1 MISCGKFILRLLES
15 FVELEND
22 SLEMSDKWNLKTTYG
37 VALDQIGQILNV
49 SRQGLTDSNYR
60 TKMIGQIAVNSSL
73 GSVEDLIRV
82 FKLISNA
89 SHVRILNNNDGTF
102 NVELTGDEVYN
113 LDQIN
118 NIPAGGTGIG
128 HVYLVDDMTFTM
140 DEDDLGLDNGLL
152 PENII

>member
-73 GSVEDLIRV
+73 GSIEDLIRV

-89 SHVRILNNNDGTF
+89 SHVRILNNDDGTF

-128 HVYLVDDMTFTM
+128 HVYLVDDESFTF
-140 DEDDLGLDNGLL
+140 DEDDLGFDNGLL

>member
-60 TKMIGQIAVNSSL
+60 KKMIGQIAVNFSL
-73 GSVEDLIRV
+73 GSIEDLIRV

-89 SHVRILNNNDGTF
+89 THVRILNNNDGTF

-128 HVYLVDDMTFTM
+128 HVYLVDDGTFVM
-140 DEDDLGLDNGLL
+140 DDFLLGLDSGELA
-152 PENII
+152 ENII

>member
-73 GSVEDLIRV
+73 GSIEDLIRV

-89 SHVRILNNNDGTF
+89 SHVRILNNNGGTF

-128 HVYLVDDMTFTM
+128 HVYLVDDESFTF
-140 DEDDLGLDNGLL
+140 DEDDLGFDNGLL

>member
-37 VALDQIGQILNV
+37 VALDHIGQILNV

-60 TKMIGQIAVNSSL
+60 KKMIGQIAVNSSL
-73 GSVEDLIRV
+73 GSIEDLIRV

-89 SHVRILNNNDGTF
+89 THVRILNNNDGTF

-128 HVYLVDDMTFTM
+128 HVYLVDDETFTF
-140 DEDDLGLDNGLL
+140 DDDDLGFDNGLL
-152 PENII
+152 TENII